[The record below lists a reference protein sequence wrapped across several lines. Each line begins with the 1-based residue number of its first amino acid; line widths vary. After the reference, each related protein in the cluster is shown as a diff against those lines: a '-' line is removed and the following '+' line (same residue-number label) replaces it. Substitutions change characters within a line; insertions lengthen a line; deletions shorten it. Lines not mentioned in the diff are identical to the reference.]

1 MKLSEL
7 VSGEFFNQY
16 IKTGMFRSFFECHEL
31 TDATGNILMLSEGRA
46 GTDHMFSLVDGI
58 LRIEVDKATF
68 ERMGLEGKPIPT
80 AGRKHVKIR
89 YGEFC
94 SHLHSVSFADSVL
107 AIELN
112 LRLPSMVRGKKGFER
127 ILWAFKN
134 VLDRS
139 VTWLFYDLRSPTN
152 ISGPISTQQPLMKT
166 IEVETQALSQVTVP
180 QLPQISEQEDYDVAI
195 ELLEWVTLA
204 AADSPRIRTQD
215 IADSYLSRY
224 QVPNIAG
231 DAVEDV
237 STQDLARVRWHGFMP
252 YQRVQDI
259 YLAALRSSGDTW
271 FAMNVYAFDG
281 HAYTILE
288 NSHHT
293 STWEYMA

>member
-1 MKLSEL
+1 MRQALQDASSKLMYARVHMKLSEL

-16 IKTGMFRSFFECHEL
+16 IK
-31 TDATGNILMLSEGRA
+31 TGNILMLSEGRA

-89 YGEFC
+89 Y
-94 SHLHSVSFADSVL
+94 

-215 IADSYLSRY
+215 TADSYLSRY